1 MKPRKNNQFKIF
13 SEVNKIA
20 IPNLD
25 KIVKKLKFKI
35 TLNKTNTIKRI
46 ETQSDIWKNYRRMKL
61 KKKIQFYKLFYIK
74 QIVIKRAGTK
84 YERKINWRAT
94 LKL

>member
-1 MKPRKNNQFKIF
+1 MKPRKNNQFKKF
-13 SEVNKIA
+13 HEVNKIA

-46 ETQSDIWKNYRRMKL
+46 ETQSDI
-61 KKKIQFYKLFYIK
+61 
-74 QIVIKRAGTK
+74 
-84 YERKINWRAT
+84 
-94 LKL
+94 